1 MEFDFASPAVES
13 TQFDF
18 PSLLRCHLYDTVFAP
33 APGSPL
39 KLAVSL
45 EELFFVPDIET
56 PIDAFAFA
64 TVADIAETSSTVYI
78 LDAVLT
84 TTRTCFPTSSPPSV
98 YSAAVAFDI
107 STHDEPESRCH
118 LYLYVY
124 VAPEGNPEAEA
135 VNLLPYTAEPEIPTF
150 GARFLTGF
158 LAVST

>member
-1 MEFDFASPAVES
+1 MESA
-13 TQFDF
+13 QFDF

-33 APGSPL
+33 EVGSPL
-39 KLAVSL
+39 TLAVSL
-45 EELFFVPDIET
+45 DELFFVPDIET
-56 PIDAFAFA
+56 LIDAFAFA

-84 TTRTCFPTSSPPSV
+84 TTRTCFPISSPPSM
-98 YSAAVAFDI
+98 YSASVAFAI

-124 VAPEGNPEAEA
+124 VASEGNPEAAA
-135 VNLLPYTAEPEIPTF
+135 VNLPPYTAEPEISTF